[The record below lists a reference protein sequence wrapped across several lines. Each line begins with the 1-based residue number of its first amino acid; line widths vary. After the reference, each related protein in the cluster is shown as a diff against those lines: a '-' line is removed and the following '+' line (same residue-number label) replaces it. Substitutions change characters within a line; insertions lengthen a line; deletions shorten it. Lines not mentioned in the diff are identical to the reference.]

1 MIPLP
6 EFSRVVGIDT
16 LQAAPRAM
24 VVEADA
30 QERAALA
37 ARFGLIAVDSL
48 SAEVELSRDG
58 GTIAARGTLSATLTQ
73 SCVATAEPV
82 PAIVEEAFEIAFRP
96 LPDADMGE
104 EEVELGEDELDVIF
118 YEGGTID
125 IGEAVAETL
134 FLSLD
139 PYSRAPQA
147 EEALRAAGVIRE
159 EEARPAGALAGLKDL
174 LGK

>member
-1 MIPLP
+1 MIPPP
-6 EFSRVVGIDT
+6 EFSRAVGIET
-16 LQAAPRAM
+16 LQAAPREIAI
-24 VVEADA
+24 EADK

-58 GTIAARGTLSATLTQ
+58 DTIAARGTLSATLTQ

-82 PAIVEEAFEIAFRP
+82 PAILKETFEIAFRP
-96 LPDADMGE
+96 VPDAAMGE

-118 YEGGTID
+118 YQSGTID

-139 PYSRAPQA
+139 PYPRAPQA
-147 EEALRAAGVIRE
+147 EEALRAAGVISE
-159 EEARPAGALAGLKDL
+159 EDVRPAGALAGLKDL

>member
-1 MIPLP
+1 MIPPP
-6 EFSRVVGIDT
+6 EFSRAVAIET
-16 LQAAPRAM
+16 LQAAPREMAI
-24 VVEADA
+24 EADE

-37 ARFGLIAVDSL
+37 TRFGLIAVDSL
-48 SAEVELSRDG
+48 MAEFELSRDG
-58 GTIAARGTLSATLTQ
+58 GTVAARGTLSATVTQ

-82 PAIVEEAFEIAFRP
+82 PASLKESFEIAFLP
-96 LPDADMGE
+96 LPNPAKSE
-104 EEVELGEDELDVIF
+104 EEVELDGNELDTIF
-118 YEGGTID
+118 YEGGAID

-139 PYSRAPQA
+139 PYPRAPQA
-147 EEALRAAGVIRE
+147 EEALRAAGVISE

>member
-1 MIPLP
+1 MIPPP
-6 EFSRVVGIDT
+6 EFSRAVGIDT
-16 LQAAPRAM
+16 LQAAPREIAI
-24 VVEADA
+24 EADE

-37 ARFGLIAVDSL
+37 RRFGLITVDSL

-58 GTIAARGTLSATLTQ
+58 GTAAARGTLSAAVTQ

-82 PAIVEEAFEIAFRP
+82 PAILEESFEITFRP
-96 LPDADMGE
+96 LPDAAMGE

-125 IGEAVAETL
+125 IGETVAETL

-139 PYSRAPQA
+139 PYPRAPQA
-147 EEALRAAGVIRE
+147 EEALRAAGVISE
-159 EEARPAGALAGLKDL
+159 DDARPAGALAGLKDL